1 MQHCFNLCLPPP
13 PRFTGQATMISA
25 REKDRF
31 LASLI
36 SQNEARGGQGLGC
49 GRPGGSLRGS
59 GLRGAPA
66 GPRKSVSGDR

>member
-1 MQHCFNLCLPPP
+1 
-13 PRFTGQATMISA
+13 MISA